1 MCLRCHSTHTA
12 HTLLGLSGLVR
23 VRESP
28 VPSEH
33 TEALCGPSEA
43 ADKSAVTPVNTVS
56 LTISFSH
63 CDCTAHLVA
72 VPPPVWGCCGVR
84 RQPVYP
90 FALPVGPR
98 LCPVASSFLTAQPLT
113 TIPPFLCWRRP
124 RRLASL
130 IEANYLGVDLEI
142 IRNPLSLCHIP
153 CMPDPSQ
160 RMDSS
165 N

>member
-1 MCLRCHSTHTA
+1 M
-12 HTLLGLSGLVR
+12 
-23 VRESP
+23 
-28 VPSEH
+28 
-33 TEALCGPSEA
+33 
-43 ADKSAVTPVNTVS
+43 NTVS

-160 RMDSS
+160 RKKIARIKMMQIYSLTKRRNVVLVETKQIDVF
-165 N
+165 